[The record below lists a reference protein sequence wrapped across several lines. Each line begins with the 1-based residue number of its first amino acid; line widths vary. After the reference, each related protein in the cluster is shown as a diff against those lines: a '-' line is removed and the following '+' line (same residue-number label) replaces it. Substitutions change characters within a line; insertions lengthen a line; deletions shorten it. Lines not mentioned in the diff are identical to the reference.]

1 MKCWAEGVSDC
12 YDNQSREHYITK
24 GLFSGKTV
32 KVSGALF
39 LNGEE
44 RIISKASLTR
54 KCLCSKHNSMLSPFD
69 EAAIHFAKSLEYA
82 NNLSIE
88 RSADTRKK
96 HPVHYKYSDADAF
109 SRWIIKTYIN
119 MLEFFPKPSSISE
132 HDLAN
137 LVFSRGKVTNYVSY
151 QVSMDIG
158 DVFQVAETVG
168 IAPLTND
175 SATVGISIWIYGINI
190 QCLIHDA
197 PISNGK
203 LPKVKFNEHG
213 KGLSCVVGLK

>member
-1 MKCWAEGVSDC
+1 MKCWAEGISDC
-12 YDNQSREHYITK
+12 CDNQSREHYITK

-32 KVSGALF
+32 KVSGLPF

-44 RIISKASLTR
+44 RIMSKASLTR

-69 EAAIHFAKSLEYA
+69 EEALNFAKSLEYA
-82 NNLSIE
+82 NKLSVQ
-88 RSADTRKK
+88 RSVDKRKK
-96 HPVHYKYSDADAF
+96 LPVHYKYSDADAF
-109 SRWIIKTYIN
+109 SSWVIKTYIN
-119 MLEFFPKPSSISE
+119 MLEFFPKPSAISE
-132 HDLAN
+132 HDLAS
-137 LVFSRGKVTNYVSY
+137 LVFSEGKVTKYLSY

-158 DVFQVAETVG
+158 DEFQVAETVG

-175 SATVGISIWIYGINI
+175 SATVGISIWIYRINI
-190 QCLIHDA
+190 QCLIHES

-213 KGLSCVVGLK
+213 NGLSCVVGLK